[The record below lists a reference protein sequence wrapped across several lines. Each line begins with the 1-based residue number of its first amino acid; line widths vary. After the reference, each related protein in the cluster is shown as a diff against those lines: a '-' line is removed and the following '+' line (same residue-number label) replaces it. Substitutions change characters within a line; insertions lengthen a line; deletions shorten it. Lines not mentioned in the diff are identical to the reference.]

1 VNHTSI
7 RNLTGI
13 AGAVLAAALLAG
25 CTGNASP
32 RPTVTRTVTSPPVAS
47 SAPTPTATGTGT
59 GTGTAPPH
67 AAARCTTD
75 QLTGAVGERN
85 GAQPGSGSGMNQQH
99 VAIIVTNTGTAPCTL
114 QGWPGVSLVGDG
126 NGTQLGA
133 AAHLD
138 RSTPHP
144 TVTVDPGGR
153 LQAPLDYVNASVYDP
168 AECKQATADGLR
180 VYPPG
185 STTSLFIADQ
195 LAACTTTTH
204 DLLTV
209 GAFVSYP

>member
-32 RPTVTRTVTSPPVAS
+32 RPTVTRTVTSPPAAS
-47 SAPTPTATGTGT
+47 SAPTPTETGTGT
-59 GTGTAPPH
+59 GPPH

-75 QLTGAVGERN
+75 RLTGTVGERN
-85 GAQPGSGSGMNQQH
+85 GAPPGSGSGMNQQH
-99 VAIIVTNTGTAPCTL
+99 VAIILTNTGTAPCTL
-114 QGWPGVSLVGDG
+114 QGWPGVSLVGNG

-133 AAHLD
+133 AAQFD
-138 RSTPHP
+138 RSAPHP
-144 TVTVDPGGR
+144 TVTVDPGGQV
-153 LQAPLDYVNASVYDP
+153 QAPLDYVNASVYDP
-168 AECKQATADGLR
+168 AECSQATADGLR

-185 STTSLFIADQ
+185 SKTSLFIADQ